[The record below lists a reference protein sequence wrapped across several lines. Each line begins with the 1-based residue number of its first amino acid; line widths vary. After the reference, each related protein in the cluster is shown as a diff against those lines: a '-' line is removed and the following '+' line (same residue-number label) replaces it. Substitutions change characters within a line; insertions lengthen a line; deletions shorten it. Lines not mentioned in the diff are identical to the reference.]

1 VRTDEVKPIMAMLS
15 GFWPTPLMTPE
26 EVLAWVAELTSR
38 QMGVTTD
45 EAQVVLRQLAE
56 AGIEESKFRPRPGQ
70 IVPMVQALRRRR
82 ALDRPV
88 AAIEPAEIFTGNYD
102 EIRAQTIAD
111 CRASID
117 AGAAS
122 VAARRARRR
131 SKVSSQA

>member
-1 VRTDEVKPIMAMLS
+1 VRTDEVKPVMAMLS
-15 GFWPTPLMTPE
+15 GFWPTPLLTPE

-56 AGIEESKFRPRPGQ
+56 AGIEESKYRPRPGQ
-70 IVPMVQALRRRR
+70 IVPMVQALRRKR

-88 AAIEPAEIFTGNYD
+88 AALNPAEIFTGNYD

-117 AGAAS
+117 AGATAL
-122 VAARRARRR
+122 AAGRARRWANP
-131 SKVSSQA
+131 SSR